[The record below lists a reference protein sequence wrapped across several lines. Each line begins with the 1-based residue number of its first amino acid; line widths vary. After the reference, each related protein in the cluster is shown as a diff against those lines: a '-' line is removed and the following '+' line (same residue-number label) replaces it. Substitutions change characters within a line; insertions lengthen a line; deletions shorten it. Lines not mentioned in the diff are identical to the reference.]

1 MHELDPAWDPPP
13 PDADRY
19 KQPDQII
26 ARLTG
31 LEGPVARL
39 APASS
44 PVRSGGSRCESTTSS
59 GRSQSSS
66 RCSLLTRPSVG
77 VLTVAELLGETP
89 PVSGSATRRT
99 PPATR

>member
-31 LEGPVARL
+31 LEGPGARL
-39 APASS
+39 APPELAG
-44 PVRSGGSRCESTTSS
+44 PIRR
-59 GRSQSSS
+59 
-66 RCSLLTRPSVG
+66 
-77 VLTVAELLGETP
+77 LTVRINALEGEVTVFVKVLAAP
-89 PVSGSATRRT
+89 SSQRRRAPRRRAPRRDPDIIRFRNKDPSARHT
-99 PPATR
+99 